1 MFTKSQ
7 EALEALG
14 AAITTK
20 EIKQQPALW
29 QETMTSFDITKEAL
43 VSFLKAVYESA
54 NGNRVRVIFTGAGTS
69 EYVGN
74 TICPYLN
81 KVGNRQRYF
90 FDSIASTDLV
100 AAPEYYLAE
109 EETVLLVSFARSGN
123 SPESVAAVNLI
134 NQLVPNSYHLIITC
148 AKDGELAKKAQQ
160 DDHSF
165 LYLMPEAANDAGF
178 AMTGSF
184 TCMMLAA
191 LLIFDD
197 ATDLSQKQ
205 SYVADMVFAGQAILD
220 QEERLQ
226 ELADLGFE
234 RLVYL
239 GSASLANL
247 TQEAQ
252 LKMLELTAGQV
263 ATVYESSMGFR
274 HGPKSFINDRT
285 LVIGFVN
292 NDAYVRQYDLDMLEE
307 IQADGIALK
316 TLALLQGGDINFSED
331 QFRLDTRHLLP
342 DAYLAFPMILV
353 AQTLALLTAVTL
365 GNSPDT
371 PSATGTVNRVV
382 KGVTIH
388 PYPTSSCQC
397 NKA

>member
-1 MFTKSQ
+1 
-7 EALEALG
+7 
-14 AAITTK
+14 
-20 EIKQQPALW
+20 
-29 QETMTSFDITKEAL
+29 
-43 VSFLKAVYESA
+43 
-54 NGNRVRVIFTGAGTS
+54 
-69 EYVGN
+69 
-74 TICPYLN
+74 
-81 KVGNRQRYF
+81 
-90 FDSIASTDLV
+90 
-100 AAPEYYLAE
+100 
-109 EETVLLVSFARSGN
+109 
-123 SPESVAAVNLI
+123 
-134 NQLVPNSYHLIITC
+134 
-148 AKDGELAKKAQQ
+148 
-160 DDHSF
+160 
-165 LYLMPEAANDAGF
+165 MPEDANDAGF

-197 ATDLSQKQ
+197 ANSIAQKEAYVTDMIL
-205 SYVADMVFAGQAILD
+205 AGQAVID
-220 QEERLQ
+220 QERRLQ

-239 GSASLANL
+239 GSAGLAKL

-263 ATVYESSMGFR
+263 ATLYESSMGFR

-316 TLALLQGGDINFSED
+316 NLGSIARRGYQL
-331 QFRLDTRHLLP
+331 FRGPISTRHPSLIARSLLSFSH
-342 DAYLAFPMILV
+342 DFSRAD
-353 AQTLALLTAVTL
+353 L
-365 GNSPDT
+365 GPLNGRYIRKFPDT

-388 PYPTSSCQC
+388 PYPTSSRQC

>member
-54 NGNRVRVIFTGAGTS
+54 NGNRVRVIFIGAGTS

-388 PYPTSSCQC
+388 PYPTSSRQC

>member
-1 MFTKSQ
+1 MFKKSQ
-7 EALEALG
+7 EDLEALG

-20 EIKQQPALW
+20 EIKQEPRLW
-29 QETMTSFDITKEAL
+29 QETMTFFEETRDSLD
-43 VSFLKAVYESA
+43 SFLKRVCESA
-54 NGNRVRVIFTGAGTS
+54 NGNNVHVIFTGAGTS
-69 EYVGN
+69 EYIGN
-74 TICPYLN
+74 TICPYLK
-81 KVGNRQRYF
+81 KVGNRQRYLF
-90 FDSIASTDLV
+90 ESVASTDLV
-100 AAPEYYLAE
+100 AAPDYYLVE

-123 SPESVAAVNLI
+123 SPESVAAVNLV
-134 NQLVPNSYHLIITC
+134 NQLVPNSYDLTITC

-160 DDHSF
+160 DERSY
-165 LYLMPEAANDAGF
+165 LYLMPEDANDAGF

-197 ATDLSQKQ
+197 ANSIAQKEAYVTDMIL
-205 SYVADMVFAGQAILD
+205 AGQAVID
-220 QEERLQ
+220 QERRLQ

-234 RLVYL
+234 RLVYI
-239 GSASLANL
+239 GSAGLAKL

-263 ATVYESSMGFR
+263 ATLYESSMGFR

-353 AQTLALLTAVTL
+353 AQTLALLTAVIL

-388 PYPTSSCQC
+388 PYPTSSRQC

>member
-1 MFTKSQ
+1 MFTKTQ

-20 EIKQQPALW
+20 EIKQEPRLW
-29 QETMTSFDITKEAL
+29 QETMTFFEETRDSLD
-43 VSFLKAVYESA
+43 SFLKRVCKSA
-54 NGNRVRVIFTGAGTS
+54 NGNNVHVIFTGAGTS
-69 EYVGN
+69 EYIGN
-74 TICPYLN
+74 TICPYLK
-81 KVGNRQRYF
+81 KVGNRQRYLF
-90 FDSIASTDLV
+90 ESVASTDLV
-100 AAPEYYLAE
+100 AAPDYYLVE
-109 EETVLLVSFARSGN
+109 EETVLSVSFARSGN
-123 SPESVAAVNLI
+123 SPESVAAVNLV

-160 DDHSF
+160 DERSY
-165 LYLMPEAANDAGF
+165 LYLMPEDANDAGF

-197 ATDLSQKQ
+197 ANSIAQKEAYVTDMIL
-205 SYVADMVFAGQAILD
+205 AGQAVID
-220 QEERLQ
+220 QERRLQ

-239 GSASLANL
+239 GSAGLAKL

-263 ATVYESSMGFR
+263 ATLYESSMGFR

-316 TLALLQGGDINFSED
+316 ILALLQGGDINFSED

-342 DAYLAFPMILV
+342 EAYLAFPMILV

-388 PYPTSSCQC
+388 PYPTSSRQC

>member
-197 ATDLSQKQ
+197 ANSIAQKEAYVTDMIL
-205 SYVADMVFAGQAILD
+205 AGQAVID
-220 QEERLQ
+220 QERRLQ

-239 GSASLANL
+239 GSAGLAKL

-263 ATVYESSMGFR
+263 ATLYESSMGFR

-292 NDAYVRQYDLDMLEE
+292 NEAYVRQYDLDMLEE

-388 PYPTSSCQC
+388 PYPTSSR
-397 NKA
+397 

>member
-1 MFTKSQ
+1 MFTKTQ

-20 EIKQQPALW
+20 EIKQEPRLW
-29 QETMTSFDITKEAL
+29 QETMTFFEETRDSLD
-43 VSFLKAVYESA
+43 SFLKRVCKSA
-54 NGNRVRVIFTGAGTS
+54 NGNNVHVIFTGAGTS
-69 EYVGN
+69 EYIGN
-74 TICPYLN
+74 TICPHLK
-81 KVGNRQRYF
+81 KVGNRQRYLF
-90 FDSIASTDLV
+90 ESVASTDLV
-100 AAPEYYLAE
+100 AAPDYYLVE

-123 SPESVAAVNLI
+123 SPESVAAVNLV

-160 DDHSF
+160 DERSY
-165 LYLMPEAANDAGF
+165 LYLMPEDANDAGF

-197 ATDLSQKQ
+197 ANSIAQKEAYVTDMIL
-205 SYVADMVFAGQAILD
+205 AGQAVID
-220 QEERLQ
+220 QERRLQ

-239 GSASLANL
+239 GSAGLAKL

-263 ATVYESSMGFR
+263 ATLYESSMGFR

-342 DAYLAFPMILV
+342 EAYLAFPMILV

-388 PYPTSSCQC
+388 PYPTSSRQC

>member
-1 MFTKSQ
+1 MFTKTQ

-20 EIKQQPALW
+20 EIKQEPRLW
-29 QETMTSFDITKEAL
+29 QETMTFFEETRDSLD
-43 VSFLKAVYESA
+43 SFLKRVCKSA
-54 NGNRVRVIFTGAGTS
+54 NGNNVHVIFTGAGTS
-69 EYVGN
+69 EYIGN
-74 TICPYLN
+74 TICPYLK
-81 KVGNRQRYF
+81 KVGNRQRYLF
-90 FDSIASTDLV
+90 ESVASTDLV
-100 AAPEYYLAE
+100 AAPDYYLAE

-123 SPESVAAVNLI
+123 SPESVAAVNLV

-148 AKDGELAKKAQQ
+148 AKDGELAKKSQQ
-160 DDHSF
+160 DERSY
-165 LYLMPEAANDAGF
+165 LYLMPEDANDAGF

-197 ATDLSQKQ
+197 ANSIAQKEAYVTDMIL
-205 SYVADMVFAGQAILD
+205 AGQAVID
-220 QEERLQ
+220 QERRLQ

-239 GSASLANL
+239 GSAGLAKL

-263 ATVYESSMGFR
+263 ATLYESSMGFR

-316 TLALLQGGDINFSED
+316 ILALFQGGDINFSED

-342 DAYLAFPMILV
+342 EAYLAFPMILV

-388 PYPTSSCQC
+388 PYPTSSRQC

>member
-1 MFTKSQ
+1 MFTKTQ

-20 EIKQQPALW
+20 EIKQEPRLW
-29 QETMTSFDITKEAL
+29 QETMTFFEETRDSLD
-43 VSFLKAVYESA
+43 SFLKRVCKSA
-54 NGNRVRVIFTGAGTS
+54 NGNNVRVIFTGAGTS
-69 EYVGN
+69 EYIGN
-74 TICPYLN
+74 TICPYLK
-81 KVGNRQRYF
+81 KVGNRQRYLF
-90 FDSIASTDLV
+90 ESVASTDLV
-100 AAPEYYLAE
+100 AAPDYYLVE

-123 SPESVAAVNLI
+123 SPESVAAVNLV

-160 DDHSF
+160 DERSY
-165 LYLMPEAANDAGF
+165 LYLMPEDANDAGL

-197 ATDLSQKQ
+197 ANSIAQKEAYVTDMIL
-205 SYVADMVFAGQAILD
+205 AGQAVID
-220 QEERLQ
+220 QERRLQ

-239 GSASLANL
+239 GSAGLAKL

-263 ATVYESSMGFR
+263 ATLYESSMGFR

-316 TLALLQGGDINFSED
+316 ILALLQGRDINFSGD

-342 DAYLAFPMILV
+342 EAYLTFPMILV

-388 PYPTSSCQC
+388 PYPTSSRQC

>member
-1 MFTKSQ
+1 MFKKSQ
-7 EALEALG
+7 EALEALD

-20 EIKQQPALW
+20 EIKQEPRLW
-29 QETMTSFDITKEAL
+29 QETMTFFEETRDSLD
-43 VSFLKAVYESA
+43 SFLKRVCKSA
-54 NGNRVRVIFTGAGTS
+54 NGNNVHVIFTGAGTS
-69 EYVGN
+69 EYIGN
-74 TICPYLN
+74 TICPYLK

-205 SYVADMVFAGQAILD
+205 SYVTDMILAGQAVID
-220 QEERLQ
+220 QERRLQ

-239 GSASLANL
+239 GSAGLAKL

-263 ATVYESSMGFR
+263 ATLYESSMGFR

-342 DAYLAFPMILV
+342 ESYLAFPMILV

-388 PYPTSSCQC
+388 PYPTSSRQC

>member
-1 MFTKSQ
+1 MFTKTQ

-20 EIKQQPALW
+20 EIKQEPRLW
-29 QETMTSFDITKEAL
+29 QETMTFFDETRDSL
-43 VSFLKAVYESA
+43 DSFLKRVCKSA
-54 NGNRVRVIFTGAGTS
+54 NGNNVHVIFTGAGTS
-69 EYVGN
+69 EYIGN
-74 TICPYLN
+74 TICPYLK
-81 KVGNRQRYF
+81 KVGNRQRYLF
-90 FDSIASTDLV
+90 ESVASTDLV
-100 AAPEYYLAE
+100 AAPDYYLVE

-123 SPESVAAVNLI
+123 SPESVAAVNLV

-160 DDHSF
+160 DERSY
-165 LYLMPEAANDAGF
+165 LYLMPEDANDAGL

-197 ATDLSQKQ
+197 ANSIAQKEAYVTDMIL
-205 SYVADMVFAGQAILD
+205 AGQAVID
-220 QEERLQ
+220 QERRLQ

-239 GSASLANL
+239 GSAGLAKL

-263 ATVYESSMGFR
+263 ATLYESSMGFR

-331 QFRLDTRHLLP
+331 QFRLDPRHLLP

-353 AQTLALLTAVTL
+353 AQTLAFLTAVTL

-388 PYPTSSCQC
+388 PYPTSSRQC

>member
-1 MFTKSQ
+1 MFTKTQ

-20 EIKQQPALW
+20 EIKQEPRLW
-29 QETMTSFDITKEAL
+29 QETMTFFEETRDSLD
-43 VSFLKAVYESA
+43 SFLKRVCKSA
-54 NGNRVRVIFTGAGTS
+54 NGNNVHVIFTGAGTS
-69 EYVGN
+69 EYIGN
-74 TICPYLN
+74 TICPYLK
-81 KVGNRQRYF
+81 KVGNRQCYLF
-90 FDSIASTDLV
+90 ESVASTDLV
-100 AAPEYYLAE
+100 AAPDYYLAE

-123 SPESVAAVNLI
+123 SPESVAAVNLV
-134 NQLVPNSYHLIITC
+134 NQLVPNSYRLTITC

-160 DDHSF
+160 DERSY
-165 LYLMPEAANDAGF
+165 LYLMPEDANDAGF

-197 ATDLSQKQ
+197 ANSIAQKEAYVTDMIL
-205 SYVADMVFAGQAILD
+205 AGQAVID
-220 QEERLQ
+220 QERRLQ

-239 GSASLANL
+239 GSAGLAKL

-263 ATVYESSMGFR
+263 ATLYESSMGFR

-316 TLALLQGGDINFSED
+316 ILALLQGGDINFSED

-342 DAYLAFPMILV
+342 EAYLAFPMILV

-388 PYPTSSCQC
+388 PYPTSSRQC

>member
-1 MFTKSQ
+1 MFTKTQ

-20 EIKQQPALW
+20 EIKQEPRLW
-29 QETMTSFDITKEAL
+29 QETMTFFEETRDSLD
-43 VSFLKAVYESA
+43 SFLKRVCKSA
-54 NGNRVRVIFTGAGTS
+54 NGNNVHVIFTGAGTS
-69 EYVGN
+69 EYIGN
-74 TICPYLN
+74 TICLYLK
-81 KVGNRQRYF
+81 KVGNRQRYLF
-90 FDSIASTDLV
+90 ESVASTDLV
-100 AAPEYYLAE
+100 AAPDYYLVE

-123 SPESVAAVNLI
+123 SPESVAAVNLV

-160 DDHSF
+160 DERSY
-165 LYLMPEAANDAGF
+165 LYLMPEDANDAGF

-197 ATDLSQKQ
+197 ANSIAQKEAYVTDMIL
-205 SYVADMVFAGQAILD
+205 AGQAVID
-220 QEERLQ
+220 QERRLQ

-239 GSASLANL
+239 GSAGLAKL

-263 ATVYESSMGFR
+263 ATLYESSMGFR

-316 TLALLQGGDINFSED
+316 ILALLQGGDINFSEN

-342 DAYLAFPMILV
+342 EAYLAFPMILV

-388 PYPTSSCQC
+388 PYPTSSRQC

>member
-1 MFTKSQ
+1 M
-7 EALEALG
+7 
-14 AAITTK
+14 
-20 EIKQQPALW
+20 
-29 QETMTSFDITKEAL
+29 
-43 VSFLKAVYESA
+43 
-54 NGNRVRVIFTGAGTS
+54 GAG
-69 EYVGN
+69 E
-74 TICPYLN
+74 
-81 KVGNRQRYF
+81 
-90 FDSIASTDLV
+90 
-100 AAPEYYLAE
+100 
-109 EETVLLVSFARSGN
+109 
-123 SPESVAAVNLI
+123 
-134 NQLVPNSYHLIITC
+134 
-148 AKDGELAKKAQQ
+148 KAQQ

-274 HGPKSFINDRT
+274 HGPKSFINMDT

-292 NDAYVRQYDLDMLEE
+292 SDPYVRQYDLEILEE
-307 IQADGIALK
+307 VRADGIALK
-316 TLALLQGGDINFSED
+316 TLALLQKVQPIFQEINFYWKLVSYC
-331 QFRLDTRHLLP
+331 RMPILP
-342 DAYLAFPMILV
+342 F
-353 AQTLALLTAVTL
+353 Q
-365 GNSPDT
+365 
-371 PSATGTVNRVV
+371 
-382 KGVTIH
+382 
-388 PYPTSSCQC
+388 
-397 NKA
+397 

>member
-388 PYPTSSCQC
+388 PYPTSSR
-397 NKA
+397 

>member
-1 MFTKSQ
+1 MFTKTQ

-20 EIKQQPALW
+20 EIKQEPRLW
-29 QETMTSFDITKEAL
+29 QETMTFFEETRDSLD
-43 VSFLKAVYESA
+43 SFLKRVCKSA
-54 NGNRVRVIFTGAGTS
+54 NGNNVHVIFTGAGTS
-69 EYVGN
+69 EYIGN
-74 TICPYLN
+74 TICPYLK
-81 KVGNRQRYF
+81 KVGNRQCYLF
-90 FDSIASTDLV
+90 ESVASTDLV
-100 AAPEYYLAE
+100 AAPDYYLAE

-123 SPESVAAVNLI
+123 SPESVAAVNLV
-134 NQLVPNSYHLIITC
+134 NQLVPNSYHLTC

-160 DDHSF
+160 DERSY
-165 LYLMPEAANDAGF
+165 LYLMPEDANDAGF

-197 ATDLSQKQ
+197 ANSIAQKEAYVTDMIL
-205 SYVADMVFAGQAILD
+205 AGQAVID
-220 QEERLQ
+220 QERRLQ

-239 GSASLANL
+239 GSAGLAKL

-263 ATVYESSMGFR
+263 ATLYESSMGFR

-316 TLALLQGGDINFSED
+316 ILALLQGGDINFSED

-342 DAYLAFPMILV
+342 EAYLAFPMILV

-388 PYPTSSCQC
+388 PYPTSSRQC

>member
-1 MFTKSQ
+1 MFKKSQ
-7 EALEALG
+7 EDLEALG

-20 EIKQQPALW
+20 EIKQEPRLW
-29 QETMTSFDITKEAL
+29 QETMTFFEETRDSLD
-43 VSFLKAVYESA
+43 SFLKRVCESA
-54 NGNRVRVIFTGAGTS
+54 NGNNVHVIFTGAGTS
-69 EYVGN
+69 EYIGN
-74 TICPYLN
+74 TICPYLK
-81 KVGNRQRYF
+81 KVGNRQRYLF
-90 FDSIASTDLV
+90 ESVASTDLV
-100 AAPEYYLAE
+100 AAPDYYLVE

-123 SPESVAAVNLI
+123 SPESVAAVNLV
-134 NQLVPNSYHLIITC
+134 NQLVPNSYDLTITC

-160 DDHSF
+160 DERSY
-165 LYLMPEAANDAGF
+165 LYLMPEDANDAGF

-197 ATDLSQKQ
+197 ANSIAQKEAYVTDMIL
-205 SYVADMVFAGQAILD
+205 AGQAVID
-220 QEERLQ
+220 QERRLQ

-239 GSASLANL
+239 GSAGLAKL

-263 ATVYESSMGFR
+263 ATLYESSMGFR

-353 AQTLALLTAVTL
+353 AQTLALLTAVIL

-388 PYPTSSCQC
+388 PYPTSSRQC

>member
-1 MFTKSQ
+1 MFTKTQ

-20 EIKQQPALW
+20 EIKQEPRLW
-29 QETMTSFDITKEAL
+29 QETMTFFDETRDSL
-43 VSFLKAVYESA
+43 DSFLKRVCKSA
-54 NGNRVRVIFTGAGTS
+54 NGNNVHVIFTGAGTS
-69 EYVGN
+69 EYIGN
-74 TICPYLN
+74 TICPYLK
-81 KVGNRQRYF
+81 KVGNRQCYLF
-90 FDSIASTDLV
+90 ESVASTDLV
-100 AAPEYYLAE
+100 AAPDYYLVE

-123 SPESVAAVNLI
+123 SPESVAAVNLV
-134 NQLVPNSYHLIITC
+134 NQLVPNSYHLTITC
-148 AKDGELAKKAQQ
+148 AKDGELVKKAQQ
-160 DDHSF
+160 DERSY
-165 LYLMPEAANDAGF
+165 LYLMPEDANDAGF

-197 ATDLSQKQ
+197 ANSIAQKEAYVTDMIL
-205 SYVADMVFAGQAILD
+205 AGQAVID
-220 QEERLQ
+220 QERRLQ

-239 GSASLANL
+239 GSAGLAKL

-263 ATVYESSMGFR
+263 ATLYESSMGFR

-316 TLALLQGGDINFSED
+316 ILALLQGGDINFSED

-342 DAYLAFPMILV
+342 EAYLAFPMILV

-388 PYPTSSCQC
+388 PYPTSSRQC

>member
-1 MFTKSQ
+1 MFKKSQ
-7 EALEALG
+7 EDLEALG

-20 EIKQQPALW
+20 EIKQEPRLW
-29 QETMTSFDITKEAL
+29 QETMTFFEETRDSLD
-43 VSFLKAVYESA
+43 SFLKRVCESA
-54 NGNRVRVIFTGAGTS
+54 NGNNVHVIFTGAGTS
-69 EYVGN
+69 EYIGN
-74 TICPYLN
+74 TVCPYLK
-81 KVGNRQRYF
+81 KVGNRQRYLF
-90 FDSIASTDLV
+90 ESVASTDLV
-100 AAPEYYLAE
+100 AAPDYYLVE

-123 SPESVAAVNLI
+123 SPESVAAVNLV
-134 NQLVPNSYHLIITC
+134 NQLVPNSYDLTITC

-160 DDHSF
+160 DERSY
-165 LYLMPEAANDAGF
+165 LYLMPEDANDAGF

-197 ATDLSQKQ
+197 ANSIAQKEAYVTDMIL
-205 SYVADMVFAGQAILD
+205 AGQAVID
-220 QEERLQ
+220 QERRLQ

-239 GSASLANL
+239 GSAGLAKL

-263 ATVYESSMGFR
+263 ATLYESSMGFR

-353 AQTLALLTAVTL
+353 AQTLALLTAVIL

-388 PYPTSSCQC
+388 PYPTSSRQC

>member
-316 TLALLQGGDINFSED
+316 ILALLQGGDINFSED

-342 DAYLAFPMILV
+342 EAYLAFPMILV
-353 AQTLALLTAVTL
+353 AQTLALLTAVAL

-382 KGVTIH
+382 KGVMIH
-388 PYPTSSCQC
+388 PYPTSSRQC

>member
-1 MFTKSQ
+1 MFTKTQ

-20 EIKQQPALW
+20 EIKQEPRLW
-29 QETMTSFDITKEAL
+29 QETMTFFEETRDSLD
-43 VSFLKAVYESA
+43 SFLKRVCKSA
-54 NGNRVRVIFTGAGTS
+54 NGNNVHVIFTGAGTS
-69 EYVGN
+69 EYIGN
-74 TICPYLN
+74 TICPYLK
-81 KVGNRQRYF
+81 KVGNRQRYLF
-90 FDSIASTDLV
+90 ESVASTDLV
-100 AAPEYYLAE
+100 AAPDYYLVE

-123 SPESVAAVNLI
+123 SPESVAAVNLV

-160 DDHSF
+160 DERSY
-165 LYLMPEAANDAGF
+165 LYLMPEDANDAGF

-197 ATDLSQKQ
+197 ANSIAQKEAYVTDMIL
-205 SYVADMVFAGQAILD
+205 AGQAVID
-220 QEERLQ
+220 QERRLQ

-234 RLVYL
+234 RLVYI
-239 GSASLANL
+239 GSAGLAKL

-263 ATVYESSMGFR
+263 ATLYESSMGFR

-316 TLALLQGGDINFSED
+316 ILALLQGGDINFSED

-342 DAYLAFPMILV
+342 EAYLAFPMILV

-371 PSATGTVNRVV
+371 PSATRTVNRVV

-388 PYPTSSCQC
+388 PYPTSSHQC

>member
-197 ATDLSQKQ
+197 ANSIAQKEAYVTDMIL
-205 SYVADMVFAGQAILD
+205 AGQAVID
-220 QEERLQ
+220 QERRLQ

-239 GSASLANL
+239 GSAGLAKL
-247 TQEAQ
+247 PQEAQ

-263 ATVYESSMGFR
+263 ATLYESSMGFR

-388 PYPTSSCQC
+388 PYPTSSR
-397 NKA
+397 

>member
-1 MFTKSQ
+1 MFTKTQ

-20 EIKQQPALW
+20 EIKQEPRLW
-29 QETMTSFDITKEAL
+29 QETMMFFEETRDSLD
-43 VSFLKAVYESA
+43 SFLKRVCKSA
-54 NGNRVRVIFTGAGTS
+54 NGNNVHVIFTGAGTS
-69 EYVGN
+69 EYIGN
-74 TICPYLN
+74 TICPYLK
-81 KVGNRQRYF
+81 KVGNRQRYLF
-90 FDSIASTDLV
+90 ESVASTDLV
-100 AAPEYYLAE
+100 AAPDYYLVE

-123 SPESVAAVNLI
+123 SPESVAAVNLV

-160 DDHSF
+160 DERSY
-165 LYLMPEAANDAGF
+165 LYLMPEDANDAGL

-197 ATDLSQKQ
+197 ANSIAQKEAYVTDMIL
-205 SYVADMVFAGQAILD
+205 AGQAVID
-220 QEERLQ
+220 QERRLQ

-239 GSASLANL
+239 GSAGLAKL

-263 ATVYESSMGFR
+263 ATLYESSMGFR

-316 TLALLQGGDINFSED
+316 ILALLQGRDINFSGD

-342 DAYLAFPMILV
+342 EAYLTFPMILV

-388 PYPTSSCQC
+388 PYPTSSRQC

>member
-1 MFTKSQ
+1 MFTKTQ

-20 EIKQQPALW
+20 EIKQEPRLW
-29 QETMTSFDITKEAL
+29 QETMTFFEETRDSLD
-43 VSFLKAVYESA
+43 SFLKRVCKSA
-54 NGNRVRVIFTGAGTS
+54 NGNNVHVIFTGAGTS
-69 EYVGN
+69 EYIGN
-74 TICPYLN
+74 TICPYLK
-81 KVGNRQRYF
+81 KVGNRQRYLF
-90 FDSIASTDLV
+90 ESVASTDLV
-100 AAPEYYLAE
+100 AAPDYYLVE

-123 SPESVAAVNLI
+123 SPESVAAVNLV

-160 DDHSF
+160 DERSY
-165 LYLMPEAANDAGF
+165 LYLMPEDANDAGF

-197 ATDLSQKQ
+197 ANSIAQKEAYVTDMIL
-205 SYVADMVFAGQAILD
+205 AGQAVID
-220 QEERLQ
+220 QERRLQ

-239 GSASLANL
+239 GSAGLAKL

-263 ATVYESSMGFR
+263 ATLYESSMGFR

-316 TLALLQGGDINFSED
+316 TLALLQGGDINFSEN

-342 DAYLAFPMILV
+342 EAYLAFPMILV

-388 PYPTSSCQC
+388 PYPTSSRQC

>member
-7 EALEALG
+7 EALEAFG

-205 SYVADMVFAGQAILD
+205 SYVADMVFAGQAILN

-274 HGPKSFINDRT
+274 HGLKSFINMDT

-292 NDAYVRQYDLDMLEE
+292 SDPYVRQYDLEILEE
-307 IQADGIALK
+307 VRADGIALK
-316 TLALLQGGDINFSED
+316 TLALLQKGPTNFSGD
-331 QFRLDTRHLLP
+331 QFLLEASQLLP

-353 AQTLALLTAVTL
+353 AQMLALLTAITV
-365 GNSPDT
+365 GNRPDT

-388 PYPTSSCQC
+388 PYPS
-397 NKA
+397 K

>member
-1 MFTKSQ
+1 MFKKSQ
-7 EALEALG
+7 EDLEALG

-20 EIKQQPALW
+20 EIKQEPRLW
-29 QETMTSFDITKEAL
+29 QETMTFFEETRDSLD
-43 VSFLKAVYESA
+43 SFLKRVCESA
-54 NGNRVRVIFTGAGTS
+54 NGNNVHVIFTGAGTS
-69 EYVGN
+69 EYIGN
-74 TICPYLN
+74 TICPYLK
-81 KVGNRQRYF
+81 KVGNRQRYLF
-90 FDSIASTDLV
+90 ESVASTDLV
-100 AAPEYYLAE
+100 AAPDYYLVE

-123 SPESVAAVNLI
+123 SPESVAAVNLV
-134 NQLVPNSYHLIITC
+134 NQLVPNSYDLTITC

-160 DDHSF
+160 DERSY
-165 LYLMPEAANDAGF
+165 LYLMPEDANDAGF

-197 ATDLSQKQ
+197 ANSIAQKEAYVTDMIL
-205 SYVADMVFAGQAILD
+205 AGQAVID
-220 QEERLQ
+220 QERRLQ

-239 GSASLANL
+239 GSAGLAKL
-247 TQEAQ
+247 TQEAK

-263 ATVYESSMGFR
+263 ATLYESSMGFR

-353 AQTLALLTAVTL
+353 AQTLALLTAVIL

-388 PYPTSSCQC
+388 PYPTSSRQC

>member
-197 ATDLSQKQ
+197 ANSIAQKEAYVTDMIL
-205 SYVADMVFAGQAILD
+205 AGQAVID
-220 QEERLQ
+220 QERRLQ

-239 GSASLANL
+239 GSAGLAKL

-263 ATVYESSMGFR
+263 ATLYESSMGFR

-388 PYPTSSCQC
+388 PYPTSSR
-397 NKA
+397 

>member
-1 MFTKSQ
+1 M
-7 EALEALG
+7 
-14 AAITTK
+14 
-20 EIKQQPALW
+20 
-29 QETMTSFDITKEAL
+29 
-43 VSFLKAVYESA
+43 
-54 NGNRVRVIFTGAGTS
+54 
-69 EYVGN
+69 
-74 TICPYLN
+74 N

-123 SPESVAAVNLI
+123 SPESVAAVNLV

-274 HGPKSFINDRT
+274 HGPKSFINMDT

-292 NDAYVRQYDLDMLEE
+292 SDPYVRQYDLDVLEE
-307 IQADGIALK
+307 VRADGIALK
-316 TLALLQGGDINFSED
+316 TLALLQEGSTNFSGD
-331 QFRLDTRHLLP
+331 QFLLEVSQLLP

-353 AQTLALLTAVTL
+353 AQMLALLTAIAV
-365 GNSPDT
+365 GNRPDT

-388 PYPTSSCQC
+388 PYPISSRQST
-397 NKA
+397 KA

>member
-1 MFTKSQ
+1 MFTKTQ

-20 EIKQQPALW
+20 EIKQEPRLW
-29 QETMTSFDITKEAL
+29 QETMTFFEETRDSLD
-43 VSFLKAVYESA
+43 SFLKRVCKSA
-54 NGNRVRVIFTGAGTS
+54 NGNNVHVIFTGAGTS
-69 EYVGN
+69 EYIGN
-74 TICPYLN
+74 TICPYLK
-81 KVGNRQRYF
+81 KVGNRQCYLF
-90 FDSIASTDLV
+90 ESVASTDLV
-100 AAPEYYLAE
+100 AAPDYYLAE

-123 SPESVAAVNLI
+123 SPESVAAVNLV
-134 NQLVPNSYHLIITC
+134 NQLVPNSYHLTITC

-160 DDHSF
+160 DERSY
-165 LYLMPEAANDAGF
+165 LYLMPEDANDAGF

-197 ATDLSQKQ
+197 ANSIAQKEAYVTDMIL
-205 SYVADMVFAGQAILD
+205 AGQAVID
-220 QEERLQ
+220 QERRLQ

-239 GSASLANL
+239 GSAGLAKL

-263 ATVYESSMGFR
+263 ATLYESSMGFR

-316 TLALLQGGDINFSED
+316 ILALLQGGDINFSED

-388 PYPTSSCQC
+388 PYPTSSRQC

>member
-1 MFTKSQ
+1 MFTKTQ

-20 EIKQQPALW
+20 EIKQEPRLW
-29 QETMTSFDITKEAL
+29 QETMTFFDETRDSL
-43 VSFLKAVYESA
+43 DSFLKRVCKSA
-54 NGNRVRVIFTGAGTS
+54 NGNNVHVIFTGAGTS
-69 EYVGN
+69 EYIGN
-74 TICPYLN
+74 TICPYLK
-81 KVGNRQRYF
+81 KVGNRQCYLF
-90 FDSIASTDLV
+90 ESVASTDLV
-100 AAPEYYLAE
+100 AAPDYYLAE

-123 SPESVAAVNLI
+123 SPESVAAVNLV
-134 NQLVPNSYHLIITC
+134 NQLVPNSYHLTITC
-148 AKDGELAKKAQQ
+148 TKDGELAKKAQQ
-160 DDHSF
+160 DERSY
-165 LYLMPEAANDAGF
+165 LYLMPEDANDAGF

-197 ATDLSQKQ
+197 ANSIAQKEAYVTDMIL
-205 SYVADMVFAGQAILD
+205 AGQAVID
-220 QEERLQ
+220 QERRLQ

-239 GSASLANL
+239 GSAGLAKL

-263 ATVYESSMGFR
+263 ATLYESSMGFR

-388 PYPTSSCQC
+388 PYPTSSRQC

>member
-1 MFTKSQ
+1 MFKKSQ
-7 EALEALG
+7 EALEALD

-20 EIKQQPALW
+20 EIKQEPRLW
-29 QETMTSFDITKEAL
+29 QETMTFFEETRDSLD
-43 VSFLKAVYESA
+43 SFLKRVCKSA
-54 NGNRVRVIFTGAGTS
+54 NGNNVHVIFTGAGTS
-69 EYVGN
+69 EYIGN
-74 TICPYLN
+74 TICPYLK

-205 SYVADMVFAGQAILD
+205 SYVTDMILAGQAVID
-220 QEERLQ
+220 QERRLQ

-239 GSASLANL
+239 GSAGLAKL

-263 ATVYESSMGFR
+263 ATLYESSMGFR

-342 DAYLAFPMILV
+342 EAYLAFPMILV

-388 PYPTSSCQC
+388 PYPTSSRQC

>member
-29 QETMTSFDITKEAL
+29 QETMTFFAETRDSLD
-43 VSFLKAVYESA
+43 SFLKRVCKSA

-388 PYPTSSCQC
+388 PYPTSSRQC

>member
-7 EALEALG
+7 EALEAFG

-184 TCMMLAA
+184 TCMMLVA

-274 HGPKSFINDRT
+274 HGPKSFINMDT

-292 NDAYVRQYDLDMLEE
+292 SDPYVRQYDLEILEE
-307 IQADGIALK
+307 VRADGIALK
-316 TLALLQGGDINFSED
+316 TLALLQKGPTNFSGD
-331 QFRLDTRHLLP
+331 QFLLEASQLLP

-353 AQTLALLTAVTL
+353 AQMLALLTAITV
-365 GNSPDT
+365 GNRPDT

-388 PYPTSSCQC
+388 PYPS
-397 NKA
+397 K

>member
-109 EETVLLVSFARSGN
+109 EEMVLLVSFARSGN

-388 PYPTSSCQC
+388 PYPTSSRQC

>member
-1 MFTKSQ
+1 MFKKSQ
-7 EALEALG
+7 EDLEALG

-20 EIKQQPALW
+20 EIKQEPRLW
-29 QETMTSFDITKEAL
+29 QETMTFFEETRDSLD
-43 VSFLKAVYESA
+43 SFLKRVCESA
-54 NGNRVRVIFTGAGTS
+54 NGNNVHVIFTGAGTS
-69 EYVGN
+69 EYIGN
-74 TICPYLN
+74 TICPYLK
-81 KVGNRQRYF
+81 KVGNRQRYLF
-90 FDSIASTDLV
+90 ESVASTDLV
-100 AAPEYYLAE
+100 AAPDYYLVE

-123 SPESVAAVNLI
+123 SPESVAAVNLV
-134 NQLVPNSYHLIITC
+134 NQLVPNSYDLTITC

-160 DDHSF
+160 DERSY
-165 LYLMPEAANDAGF
+165 LYLMPEDANDAGF

-197 ATDLSQKQ
+197 ANSIAQKEAYVTDMIL
-205 SYVADMVFAGQAILD
+205 AGQAVID
-220 QEERLQ
+220 QERRLQ

-239 GSASLANL
+239 GSAGLAKL

-263 ATVYESSMGFR
+263 ATLYESSMGFR

-292 NDAYVRQYDLDMLEE
+292 NDAYVKQYDLDMLEE

-353 AQTLALLTAVTL
+353 AQTLALLTAVIL

-388 PYPTSSCQC
+388 PYPTSSRQC

>member
-7 EALEALG
+7 EALEVLG

-29 QETMTSFDITKEAL
+29 QETMASFDVTKEAL
-43 VSFLKAVYESA
+43 VSFLRAIYESA

-81 KVGNRQRYF
+81 RGGNRQRYF

-123 SPESVAAVNLI
+123 SPESVAAVNLV
-134 NQLVPNSYHLIITC
+134 NQLIPNSYHLTITC
-148 AKDGELAKKAQQ
+148 AKDGELVKKAQQ

-205 SYVADMVFAGQAILD
+205 SYVADMVFAGQIILD

-274 HGPKSFINDRT
+274 HGPKSFINKDT

-292 NDAYVRQYDLDMLEE
+292 SDPYVRQYDLDILEE
-307 IQADGIALK
+307 VRADGIALK
-316 TLALLQGGDINFSED
+316 TLALLQEGTTNFSGD
-331 QFRLDTRHLLP
+331 QFLLEVSQLLP

-353 AQTLALLTAVTL
+353 AQMLALLTAITV
-365 GNSPDT
+365 GNRPDT
-371 PSATGTVNRVV
+371 PSPTGTVNRVV

-388 PYPTSSCQC
+388 PYPISSRQS

>member
-371 PSATGTVNRVV
+371 PSATGMVNRVV

-388 PYPTSSCQC
+388 PYPTSSRQC

>member
-1 MFTKSQ
+1 MFTKTQ

-20 EIKQQPALW
+20 EIKQEPRLW
-29 QETMTSFDITKEAL
+29 QETMTFFDETRDSL
-43 VSFLKAVYESA
+43 DSFLKRVCKSA
-54 NGNRVRVIFTGAGTS
+54 NGNNVHVIFTGAGTS
-69 EYVGN
+69 EYIGN
-74 TICPYLN
+74 TICPYLK
-81 KVGNRQRYF
+81 KVGNRQCYLF
-90 FDSIASTDLV
+90 ESVASTDLV
-100 AAPEYYLAE
+100 AAPDYYLAE

-123 SPESVAAVNLI
+123 SPESVAAVNLV
-134 NQLVPNSYHLIITC
+134 NQLVPNSYHLTITC
-148 AKDGELAKKAQQ
+148 AKDGGLAKKAQQ
-160 DDHSF
+160 DERSY
-165 LYLMPEAANDAGF
+165 LYLMPEDANDAGF

-197 ATDLSQKQ
+197 ANSIAQKEVYVTDMIL
-205 SYVADMVFAGQAILD
+205 AGQAVID
-220 QEERLQ
+220 QERRLQ

-239 GSASLANL
+239 GSAGLAKL

-263 ATVYESSMGFR
+263 ATLYESSMGFR

-316 TLALLQGGDINFSED
+316 ILALLQGGDINFSED

-342 DAYLAFPMILV
+342 EAYLAFPMILV

-388 PYPTSSCQC
+388 PYPTSSRQC

>member
-1 MFTKSQ
+1 MFTKTQ

-20 EIKQQPALW
+20 EIKQEPRLW
-29 QETMTSFDITKEAL
+29 QETMTFFEETRDSLD
-43 VSFLKAVYESA
+43 SFLKRVCKSA
-54 NGNRVRVIFTGAGTS
+54 NGNNVHVIFTGAGTS
-69 EYVGN
+69 EYIGN
-74 TICPYLN
+74 TICPYLK
-81 KVGNRQRYF
+81 KVGNRQRYLF
-90 FDSIASTDLV
+90 ESVASTDLV
-100 AAPEYYLAE
+100 AAPDYYLVE

-123 SPESVAAVNLI
+123 SPESVAAVNLV

-160 DDHSF
+160 DERYY
-165 LYLMPEAANDAGF
+165 LYLMPEDANDAGF

-197 ATDLSQKQ
+197 ANSIAQKEAYVTDMIL
-205 SYVADMVFAGQAILD
+205 AGQAVIE
-220 QEERLQ
+220 QERRLQ

-239 GSASLANL
+239 GSAGLAKL

-263 ATVYESSMGFR
+263 ATLYESSMGFR

-342 DAYLAFPMILV
+342 EAYLAFPMILV

-388 PYPTSSCQC
+388 PYPTSSRQC

>member
-226 ELADLGFE
+226 ELADLEFE

-388 PYPTSSCQC
+388 PYPTSSRQC